1 MIIIDFLEDTALTN
15 NDTPDKPIIKPV
27 PRLYEAEGF
36 FVLPEEYKDYENNE
50 EMSEINRNMVTRVT
64 YSIWASVLIHGG
76 YRDMPIVEYD
86 SEERALEVYGKLM
99 AAVACGHRVFSFR
112 EA

>member
-15 NDTPDKPIIKPV
+15 NDIPNEPIFKPV

-36 FVLPEEYKDYENNE
+36 FILPEEHKDNESNE
-50 EMSEINRNMVTRVT
+50 ELSEINRNMVTRVT
-64 YSIWASVLIHGG
+64 YSILATVLIHGY
-76 YRDMPIVEYD
+76 YRDMPIAEYD
-86 SEERALEVYGKLM
+86 TEERALEVYRKVRE
-99 AAVACGHRVFSFR
+99 AVACGHKVFSFR